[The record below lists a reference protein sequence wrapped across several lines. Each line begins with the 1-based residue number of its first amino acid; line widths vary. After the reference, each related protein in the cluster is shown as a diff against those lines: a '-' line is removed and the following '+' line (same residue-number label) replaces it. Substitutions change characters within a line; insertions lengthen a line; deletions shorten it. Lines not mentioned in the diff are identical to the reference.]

1 LRGRA
6 ALRSAVRRALG
17 TRFAIVTRME
27 IESHPTP
34 TAPTADSVS
43 LYSLLDRLLYT
54 TGEPEREL
62 LLAEIKSEIQAI
74 RTLADF

>member
-1 LRGRA
+1 M
-6 ALRSAVRRALG
+6 RRALG
-17 TRFAIVTRME
+17 TRFATVTRME
-27 IESHPTP
+27 IESHPTQ
-34 TAPTADSVS
+34 TAPMTDSVS

-74 RTLADF
+74 RTLTDF